1 MLRLY
6 RLTRSADPTA
16 AEPRTSAERFV
27 RGEPPMFRTQS
38 GRTAALMRLVP
49 LALVALSLLVAA
61 CNNGSGS
68 TGY

>member
-1 MLRLY
+1 
-6 RLTRSADPTA
+6 
-16 AEPRTSAERFV
+16 
-27 RGEPPMFRTQS
+27 MFRNQPN
-38 GRTAALMRLVP
+38 RTAALMRLVP